1 MIRSKDYIIKEK
13 IILKDLYNVRSF
25 IYLLFFQIVVILS
38 PSVVSQ
44 NIFLLVRTALYR
56 ILSTAVLVFFID
68 IFVTSCFNIL

>member
-13 IILKDLYNVRSF
+13 IIVKDLCNIRSF

-38 PSVVSQ
+38 PSVVFQ

-56 ILSTAVLVFFID
+56 ILSTAVLVFYID